1 MSEQDYASQDL
12 KRRPFRT
19 TLVLVSLTTVIAS
32 TTFLFLFSNV
42 LLDVTSS
49 LTSSGL
55 TAVFG
60 VFFETFI
67 WSILLL
73 VFILGIAVVSS
84 NLSLEIISRRRD
96 IGLMKSIG
104 TLMDTIFDHFMAQS
118 MILLVSSIFLGIALG
133 TLLYFIGILWLA
145 FVIPSL
151 QFTFQFPGLQILVL
165 AVAFLIVGYFAAQKP
180 IYDTVHESPIE
191 ALNPEIGAKVRK
203 VGYLDTFGLPFRLAT
218 KATGRRVKGSRRT
231 IVTLFLS
238 FTLASILWIGGG
250 VVETTMDA
258 YVIRSMG
265 TNVVAIGDPDLLEQY
280 YSAYSVTGN
289 SLNDSFDFKEG
300 THMVPSELVDQ
311 IDTLSGVEQVESRLL
326 DFTTISEGA
335 AIIWNPTLDQYE
347 RIGGDRAS
355 SVLIVGIDW
364 DATISDWYFEGAEA
378 NSTSDVWI
386 GGEMA
391 TSLFDDPLI
400 QSLGGQ
406 GSSFD
411 VKAIAFEILNGGMSA
426 MMSLE
431 SMQSL
436 YGISGANLVL
446 VQLEDYTDEA
456 ISEIQLLAE
465 GYGFGIYL
473 QQPVL
478 EDNLSVIAAYWSLMQ
493 PLPIMALLSA
503 FLSLMYY
510 LLISVFGRFR
520 DYVIM
525 RSTGAKPKFIAKTMI
540 AEGVDI
546 GLKAGIPSILV
557 AMIFSVYFLVPEAAV
572 ASLLY
577 LPATSAIVMLAL
589 MLVVVLAAV
598 PVYLIFTSRS
608 ELRVSEFSV

>member
-19 TLVLVSLTTVIAS
+19 TLILVSLTTVIAS

-133 TLLYFIGILWLA
+133 TLLYFIGLLWLA

-180 IYDTVHESPIE
+180 IYDTVHESPID
-191 ALNPEIGAKVRK
+191 ALNPEIGTNVRK

-289 SLNDSFDFKEG
+289 SLNDSFDFKEAS
-300 THMVPSELVDQ
+300 HMVPSELVNQ

-355 SVLIVGIDW
+355 SVLVVGIDW
-364 DATISDWYFEGAEA
+364 DATISDWYFEGVEA

-400 QSLGGQ
+400 QSLGVQ

-426 MMSLE
+426 MISLE

-478 EDNLSVIAAYWSLMQ
+478 DDNLSVIAAYWSLMQ

-525 RSTGAKPKFIAKTMI
+525 RSIGAKPKFIAKTMI

-546 GLKAGIPSILV
+546 GLKAGIPSVLV
-557 AMIFSVYFLVPEAAV
+557 AMVFSVYFLVPEAAV